1 MSAVGSVGGASSLG
15 ATTPMGATTSMGA
28 ADVTA
33 PGGVVPAPGAI
44 ELSAVRAWN
53 YKGTDSSGK
62 NVRGRIDAR
71 TEAAANSRLRAQ
83 GIVPIDIS
91 AASTGTGLNR
101 DITIPGMDKR
111 VALRDL
117 AVMSRQMATM
127 ISSGLSLLR
136 TLSIVSEQ
144 TANAKLATILRT
156 VRSDVAGG
164 MSLSDAMAK
173 HPRDFPPLMLNL
185 VRTGETAGFLERA
198 LDAVANNYEAE
209 VKLRGTIK
217 SALTY
222 PVVVFVMA
230 ILAVIGMLLFIVP
243 VFEQMFADFD
253 SELPLPTQ
261 LLVALSDVMVWVAP
275 VLLVATIVGGIW
287 WRRNR
292 HTERVRQIADPLLL
306 KLPIFGPLL
315 QKVAIARFSRNFS
328 TMIGAGVP
336 ILKALGIV
344 GSTSG
349 NWVVERALLNVQESV
364 RHGRSIAAPL
374 AEEPV
379 FPAMV
384 TQMIAVGEDAGALEQ
399 MLLKISD
406 FYDQEVEATTSQLTA
421 LIEPLMIASVG
432 VVIGAMIVA
441 LYLPIFTIFDQIR

>member
-1 MSAVGSVGGASSLG
+1 MSAVSAVEPS
-15 ATTPMGATTSMGA
+15 GA
-28 ADVTA
+28 A
-33 PGGVVPAPGAI
+33 PAAI
-44 ELSAVRAWN
+44 PVDLSAVRTWT
-53 YKGTDSSGK
+53 YKGTDSTGK
-62 NVRGRIDAR
+62 TVSGRIEAR
-71 TEAAANSRLRAQ
+71 TEAAVSSRLRAR
-83 GIVPIDIS
+83 GISPTEIG
-91 AASTGTGLNR
+91 AASTATGLNR
-101 DITIPGMDKR
+101 DIKIPGLDKR
-111 VALRDL
+111 ITLGDL

-136 TLSIVSEQ
+136 TLTIIAEQ
-144 TANAKLATILRT
+144 TENPKLATIVRT
-156 VRSDVAGG
+156 VRSDVEGG
-164 MSLSDAMAK
+164 MSLSDALAK

-198 LDAVANNYEAE
+198 LDSVANNYEAE

-222 PVVVFVMA
+222 PLVVFVMA

-253 SELPLPTQ
+253 SQLPFPTRV
-261 LLVALSDVMVWVAP
+261 LVTLSHVMVWVAP
-275 VLLVATIVGGIW
+275 VLLMGTIVGVIW

-292 HTERVRQIADPLLL
+292 NTERVRKVVDPLLL
-306 KLPIFGPLL
+306 KLPVFGALL
-315 QKVAIARFSRNFS
+315 RKVAIARFARNFS

-349 NWVVERALLNVQESV
+349 NWVIERALLNVQESV
-364 RHGRSIAAPL
+364 RHGRSISAPL

-421 LIEPLMIASVG
+421 LIEPLMIATVG
-432 VVIGAMIVA
+432 VVIGGMIVA
-441 LYLPIFTIFDQIR
+441 LYLPIFSIFDQIR